1 LKTLENNRHQTVPPS
16 IYGTLLKGPIMLRPG
31 DTAGVGLTQK
41 GLADHSADQRQD
53 WPQVIVLAVP
63 FALSGAIAGFFL
75 AGHVALAAAVFGAIA
90 VGLIL
95 GWWCRGLADKGDVG

>member
-1 LKTLENNRHQTVPPS
+1 
-16 IYGTLLKGPIMLRPG
+16 MLRPG
-31 DTAGVGLTQK
+31 DTAGVDLAQK
-41 GLADHSADQRQD
+41 GLAGHVEEQRQG

-63 FALSGAIAGFFL
+63 FAVSGAIAGFFL
-75 AGHVALAAAVFGAIA
+75 AGYIALAVAVFGAIA